1 MKIYKNSKVPIAEQL
16 VKQLKE
22 QISSGKLKEGE
33 QLPPFRE
40 IANNL
45 KISGYTIVKAYKML
59 AAEGL
64 VTENDYVYT
73 VKGGDT

>member
-1 MKIYKNSKVPIAEQL
+1 MGIYKNSKVPIVEQL
-16 VKQLKE
+16 AKQIKK
-22 QISSGKLKEGE
+22 QIISGKLKEGE
-33 QLPPFRE
+33 QLPPPRE

-45 KISGYTIVKAYKML
+45 KISGYTVVKAYRIL
-59 AAEGL
+59 VTEGL